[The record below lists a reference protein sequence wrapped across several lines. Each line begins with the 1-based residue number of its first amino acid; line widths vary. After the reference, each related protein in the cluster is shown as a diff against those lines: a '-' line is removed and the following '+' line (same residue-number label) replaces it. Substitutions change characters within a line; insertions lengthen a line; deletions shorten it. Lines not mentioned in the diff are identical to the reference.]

1 MTMQKLADDIG
12 VSVRTLY
19 RKAEKNGI
27 SIDSLRDADGALT
40 SEGAQTLAALCD
52 NMTSNAIRQ
61 YTRKADTDTD
71 MSDNVA
77 HSDTSSELSAL
88 RVKVEMLEREN
99 ALLREMI
106 EKAEATANDWKA
118 QAENAQQI
126 QLAQMQ
132 LLPERVGFFQR
143 IGLKFKKGKADQ

>member
-19 RKAEKNGI
+19 RKAERNGI
-27 SIDSLRDADGALT
+27 SIDSLRDESGVLT
-40 SEGAQTLAALCD
+40 SEGAQVLAALCD
-52 NMTSNAIRQ
+52 NVTGDVVRQ
-61 YTRKADTDTD
+61 DTRKTETETSV
-71 MSDNVA
+71 SDNVTR
-77 HSDTSSELSAL
+77 SDTTSELFAL

-99 ALLREMI
+99 ALLRGMI

-118 QAENAQQI
+118 QAEKAQQI

-143 IGLKFKKGKADQ
+143 IGMKFKKGKADQ